1 MQDIKPVKERIFDF
15 WSNFSIWFGADF
27 GIAVIWAGALLT
39 PYLSL
44 KQALAIIILGHL
56 LGNAVMSLIA
66 IEGQETGLPTMVLSR
81 GPLGGKGSIL
91 PSLLNYLQLIG
102 WTAIMLIVGARA
114 LDVIFPGTYFAW
126 VIVLGV
132 LVTVWT
138 LVGPER
144 WGWLEKLSVILLAI
158 LSGWLLYV
166 IFSKYS
172 FSELWNKPGT
182 GGLPLLIALDLVIAM
197 PLSWAPTI
205 ADYSRFA
212 KSKSDAAWGT
222 YLGHLAGSAFCYF
235 LGALSNVAMGK
246 EDPISLIAAYGLG
259 IPAMLI
265 VLVSTLNTTFMDI
278 YSASITWKNVNPKA
292 SLKTQILIV
301 GTLGTLLALV
311 FPVDK
316 YEAFLLLI
324 GGAFVPLAAIMIADY
339 FMVRKKYDANE
350 LLANQ
355 RIRIPGIV
363 AWIVGFAL
371 YISMTMESLIGV
383 PVPVLSPLG
392 DRIGASIP
400 VFLITLV
407 LYYILSLG
415 GSKNEV
421 HH

>member
-1 MQDIKPVKERIFDF
+1 MEEIKPVKEKIFDF

-44 KQALAIIILGHL
+44 KEALAIIILGHL

-81 GPLGGKGSIL
+81 GPLGGKGSVL
-91 PSLLNYLQLIG
+91 PSFLNYLQLIG

-114 LDVIFPGTYFAW
+114 LDVIFPGTYYAW
-126 VIVLGV
+126 VIVLGI
-132 LVTVWT
+132 LVTAWT
-138 LVGPER
+138 IVGPER
-144 WGWLEKLSVILLAI
+144 WRWLEKLSVVLLGV
-158 LSGWLLYV
+158 LSVWLLYV

-182 GGLPLLIALDLVIAM
+182 GGLSLLIALDLVIAM

-212 KSKSDAAWGT
+212 KSRADAAWGT
-222 YLGHLAGSAFCYF
+222 YLGHLVGSAFCYF

-265 VLVSTLNTTFMDI
+265 VLISTLNTTFMDI
-278 YSASITWKNVNPKA
+278 YSASITWKNINPKA
-292 SLKTQILIV
+292 NLKTQVLLV

-324 GGAFVPLAAIMIADY
+324 GGAFVPLAAIMITDY
-339 FMVRKKYDANE
+339 FLVKREYDAE
-350 LLANQ
+350 KLLADES
-355 RIRIPGIV
+355 IRAPGII
-363 AWIVGFAL
+363 AWVIGFIL
-371 YISMTMESLIGV
+371 YLSLTMESLIGIS
-383 PVPVLSPLG
+383 VPVLSQIG
-392 DRIGASIP
+392 NEIGASIP
-400 VFLITLV
+400 VFLITMV
-407 LYYILSLG
+407 LYYILSRR
-415 GSKNEV
+415 
-421 HH
+421 

>member
-1 MQDIKPVKERIFDF
+1 MQEIRPIKDRIFDF

-44 KQALAIIILGHL
+44 KEALAIIILGHL

-66 IEGQETGLPTMVLSR
+66 IEGYETGLPTMVLSR
-81 GPLGGKGSIL
+81 GPLGGKGSVL

-114 LDVIFPGTYFAW
+114 LDVIFPGTYFMW
-126 VIVLGV
+126 VIVLGI

-144 WGWLEKLSVILLAI
+144 WRWLEKLSVILLGI
-158 LSGWLLYV
+158 LSIWLLYV
-166 IFSKYS
+166 IFTNYS
-172 FSELWNKPGT
+172 FSQLWNKPGS

-205 ADYSRFA
+205 ADYSRFSR
-212 KSKSDAAWGT
+212 KKSDAAWGT

-246 EDPISLIAAYGLG
+246 QDPISLIAAYGLG
-259 IPAMLI
+259 IPAMLMI
-265 VLVSTLNTTFMDI
+265 LVSTLNTTFMDI

-292 SLKTQILIV
+292 NIKLHILLV
-301 GTLGTLLALV
+301 GALGTLLALV

-324 GGAFVPLAAIMIADY
+324 GGAFVPLAAIMITDY
-339 FMVRKKYDANE
+339 FVVKKKYDPEE
-350 LLANQ
+350 LLKDNSFS
-355 RIRIPGIV
+355 IPGILS
-363 AWIVGFAL
+363 WLIGFAL
-371 YISMTMESLIGV
+371 YISLTAESLIGV
-383 PVPVLSPLG
+383 SVPFFSSLG
-392 DRIGASIP
+392 NEIGASIP
-400 VFLITLV
+400 VFLITALI
-407 LYYILSLG
+407 YYLLSR
-415 GSKNEV
+415 S
-421 HH
+421 